1 MRLKHT
7 LLQYFLEET
16 PVLFWL
22 LQKSD
27 YSEYYYWN
35 ISYYMSVINYKKHDY
50 KKIRF
55 YKQAK
60 DFKRINLEKNI
71 IVHRDVAVA

>member
-1 MRLKHT
+1 
-7 LLQYFLEET
+7 
-16 PVLFWL
+16 
-22 LQKSD
+22 
-27 YSEYYYWN
+27 
-35 ISYYMSVINYKKHDY
+35 MSVINYKKHDY